1 MYVHGYV
8 MYVCM
13 YVCMYIHVCIYI
25 HVCMHMYIHVYVSY
39 SDLFILSGTIKEIL
53 FKISG
58 WKEFVKF

>member
-1 MYVHGYV
+1 

-13 YVCMYIHVCIYI
+13 YVCMYVQCT